1 MTAPATVE
9 ESTGFTHR
17 QILTILSGLM
27 LGMLLAAL
35 DQTIVST
42 AIRTIADDLNGYSMQ
57 AWATTAY
64 LITATLA
71 TPLYGKLSDMFGRK
85 PFFMAAITIFVVGS
99 LLCTMAQ
106 SMYQLAAF
114 RAFQGLG
121 AGGLMSLAL
130 TILGDIVGPRERAKY
145 QGYFLAVFGTSSVVG
160 PVLGGVLAG
169 QDTILGVSGWRW
181 VFLVNVPV
189 GLIALGV
196 VSKVLKLP
204 KRPNS
209 TDRVDW
215 WGAFVLAVGL
225 VPLLIVAEQG
235 REWGWGSG
243 RSVLCYVI
251 GGLGIIGFVLVEK
264 VLKDKALIPLRM
276 FSNRTFALGVVI
288 SFVVGAAMFG
298 GISLLPQYL
307 QVVRG
312 ASPTL
317 AGLQMLP
324 MVLGLM
330 TGSVVSGQ
338 LISRTGRYR
347 AFPLIGASMLTL
359 GLFLLHFLDADSP
372 LWLVMIFM
380 ACTGFGLG
388 NLMQPLTL
396 AVQNALPPKD
406 MGVSTAAATFFRQI
420 GGTLGV
426 AVFLSILFAQLTPNI
441 STEMESAATDPTFQ
455 HAVVQGAQSSNPADA
470 ALAKGLLAQ
479 DTSAASDVLKDSSII
494 QQLNP
499 DLARPFKV
507 GFAESM
513 STVFLT
519 ATAVALLALILV
531 LFWKEVPLR
540 MMSGIQAAKGDAAES
555 ANGAGPDAVE
565 RTGLPLAGGEVLN
578 PSEDAVEAVEAMAT
592 STNGAASSNGVGT
605 KSVGSADSA

>member
-42 AIRTIADDLNGYSMQ
+42 SIRTIADDLSGYSMQ

-85 PFFMAAITIFVVGS
+85 PFFMAAISIFVIGS

-130 TILGDIVGPRERAKY
+130 TILGDILSPRERAKY
-145 QGYFLAVFGTSSVVG
+145 QGYFLAVFGTSSVIG

-189 GLIALGV
+189 GLIALAV
-196 VSKVLKLP
+196 VSRVLKLP
-204 KRPNS
+204 KRPHS

-215 WGAFVLAVGL
+215 WGVLVLAIGM

-243 RSVLCYVI
+243 RSILCYVI
-251 GGLGIIGFVLVEK
+251 GVLGVIGFVLVEK
-264 VLKDKALIPLRM
+264 AMRDKALIPLRM
-276 FSNRTFALGVVI
+276 FANGTFALGVLI

-312 ASPTL
+312 ASPTM
-317 AGLQMLP
+317 AGLQLLP
-324 MVLGLM
+324 MVLGMM
-330 TGSVVSGQ
+330 TGSIVSGQ

-347 AFPLIGASMLTL
+347 IFPVIGATMLTL
-359 GLFLLHFLDADSP
+359 GLFLLHFLNADSP
-372 LWLVMIFM
+372 LWVAMIFM
-380 ACTGFGLG
+380 LCTGFGLG
-388 NLMQPLTL
+388 NLMQPLTVAL
-396 AVQNALPPKD
+396 QNALPPKD

-441 STEMESAATDPTFQ
+441 STEMQSAATDPAFQ
-455 HAVVQGAQSSNPADA
+455 HAVVEGAQSSNPADA
-470 ALAKGLLAQ
+470 ALAKGLLAH
-479 DTSAASDVLKDSSII
+479 DTSAAGGVLKDSSIV

-499 DLARPFKV
+499 ELARPFKV
-507 GFAESM
+507 GFSESM
-513 STVFLT
+513 STVFLSVT
-519 ATAVALLALILV
+519 GVALLALILV

-540 MMSGIQAAKGDAAES
+540 MVGGIEAAKGDAV
-555 ANGAGPDAVE
+555 ANGAGPDVVE
-565 RTGLPLAGGEVLN
+565 RMGLTSVGGEALL
-578 PSEDAVEAVEAMAT
+578 SEDAVS
-592 STNGAASSNGVGT
+592 STNGAGPRSGT
-605 KSVGSADSA
+605 SA